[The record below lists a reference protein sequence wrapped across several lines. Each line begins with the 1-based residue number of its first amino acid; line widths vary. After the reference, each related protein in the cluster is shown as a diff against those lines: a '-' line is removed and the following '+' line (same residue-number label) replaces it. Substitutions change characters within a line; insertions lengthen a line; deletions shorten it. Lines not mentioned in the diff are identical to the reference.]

1 MTMGAAGV
9 RGELARPPADGNGFS
24 LAAKADTRFART
36 SSGEGRDAGGG
47 RMAAADTDTWLA
59 RAGFE
64 GARRFAMG
72 DSDAGATLTP
82 SFELGARLDGGDAER
97 GFGADLGGGLA
108 FADPQSGLS
117 FDLGARSLLAHE
129 AGGFREWGRIP
140 AALAWRPRPSSER
153 GVSLALRQSWGA
165 SPSGG
170 MDALL
175 SRETLAGLAA
185 DAPGSGVGAGGNGHF
200 RATSRLEG
208 EAGYGLPAFGG
219 GFTGTPNVGFGLSDG
234 GAREWRVG
242 WRLTSVV
249 PDDSGFEVSLD
260 ATRRDP
266 AGDNEPPDHGVMLR
280 GSIRR

>member
-1 MTMGAAGV
+1 
-9 RGELARPPADGNGFS
+9 
-24 LAAKADTRFART
+24 
-36 SSGEGRDAGGG
+36 
-47 RMAAADTDTWLA
+47 MA
-59 RAGFE
+59 
-64 GARRFAMG
+64 GARRVRGCAAL
-72 DSDAGATLTP
+72 SP

-97 GFGADLGGGLA
+97 GFGADLGGELA

-117 FDLGARSLLAHE
+117 FDLGARGLLAHE
-129 AGGFREWGRIP
+129 AGGFREWGAS
-140 AALAWRPRPSSER
+140 AALAYRPRPSSER
-153 GVSLALRQSWGA
+153 GLSLALRQSWGA

-170 MDALL
+170 V
-175 SRETLAGLAA
+175 ETLAGLAA
-185 DAPGSGVGAGGNGHF
+185 DAPGSGIGAGGNGHF

-242 WRLTSVV
+242 WRLTSAV

-266 AGDNEPPDHGVMLR
+266 AGDNESPDHGVMLR
-280 GSIRR
+280 GAIRR